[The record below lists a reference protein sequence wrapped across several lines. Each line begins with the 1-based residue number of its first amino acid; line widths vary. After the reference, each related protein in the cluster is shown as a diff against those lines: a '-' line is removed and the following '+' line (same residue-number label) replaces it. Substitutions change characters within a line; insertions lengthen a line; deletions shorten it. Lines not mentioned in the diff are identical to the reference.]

1 MEIDLHHTKHQD
13 VQTKLDKFLGEHM
26 MKGTNEVRVVT
37 GNSDNM
43 KKVVENILMD
53 YGLSSEKSLI
63 NNGILIIKLY
73 FITLHY
79 TTKVHT
85 FSNLIPG

>member
-1 MEIDLHHTKHQD
+1 MEIDLHHTRHQD

-63 NNGILIIKLY
+63 NNGILIIKL
-73 FITLHY
+73 
-79 TTKVHT
+79 
-85 FSNLIPG
+85 

>member
-1 MEIDLHHTKHQD
+1 MEIDLHHTRHQD

-53 YGLSSEKSLI
+53 YGL
-63 NNGILIIKLY
+63 
-73 FITLHY
+73 F
-79 TTKVHT
+79 
-85 FSNLIPG
+85 